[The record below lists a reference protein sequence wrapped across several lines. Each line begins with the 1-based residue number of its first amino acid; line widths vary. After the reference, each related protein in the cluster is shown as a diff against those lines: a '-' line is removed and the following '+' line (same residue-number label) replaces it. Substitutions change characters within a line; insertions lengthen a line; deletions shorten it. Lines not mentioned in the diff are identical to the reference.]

1 MVDVF
6 EQVEEELRS
15 DRYRRLARTWL
26 PVVGVVLAVALIG
39 ALGFWGWQSWQTSR
53 ADAASVAYQKGMEA
67 LESNNLAGA
76 DTAFAE
82 AAEKAGG
89 GYKALALMQ
98 RAGVAVQQNKI
109 PEAVALF
116 DEAAKASRDPILA
129 DSAAL
134 KATYLLMD
142 TASLGDVEKR
152 LTPLTEDKRPMRPFA
167 QEALAMARLQH
178 GKTAEA
184 RSVLVQLQLGQDVP
198 DSVRQRAQAAIEA
211 IDSGTASAIPA
222 IMRAQAALPTAP
234 AQAQV
239 QAAPQGAPA
248 QSQPAPAARP

>member
-26 PVVGVVLAVALIG
+26 PVVGAVLAVALIG
-39 ALGFWGWQSWQTSR
+39 ALGWWGWQSWQTSR
-53 ADAASVAYQKGMEA
+53 ADAASAAYQKGMEA
-67 LESNNLAGA
+67 LEANNLAGA

-82 AAEKAGG
+82 AAGKAGG
-89 GYKALALMQ
+89 AYKVLSLSQ
-98 RAGVAVQQNKI
+98 RAGIAVQQNKI
-109 PEAVALF
+109 TEAIALF
-116 DEAAKASRDPILA
+116 DEAAKASGDPILA

-142 TASLGDVEKR
+142 TASLADVEKR
-152 LTPLTEDKRPMRPFA
+152 LEPLAEEKRPLRPFA

-222 IMRAQAALPTAP
+222 ILRAQAALPAPAAAP
-234 AQAQV
+234 AQGQV
-239 QAAPQGAPA
+239 APA